1 MRQPFLILV
10 AALALSA
17 ASGSA
22 LPNGASIERATAR
35 DGHFALASGAP
46 ARFWGV
52 NLVSAFP
59 AAGEADAWAAA
70 IAEAGVNVVR
80 HHHLLRPSRDWII
93 RAPVSSLALY
103 ADDSRAPDP
112 EAWARFDALNAALRR
127 RGIRLLLSLHFSR
140 RYLPGDADILDPGTD
155 DARAWAESIAE
166 LNARPWQQSID
177 VAKLLPVVDERARL
191 LFFEFARAI
200 LTHRNPGT
208 GLAYAEDPQVL
219 AWETINESSTE
230 YALICGNRLPAY
242 MAGRLQRRW
251 EEYAAEHGIDGEAGD
266 ISNLQESRRK
276 RLRSRFLHEL
286 DENFFR
292 ETVALVHSLGCK
304 APITFSNLWRGDD
317 ELAFAAELGTHIEDH
332 AYVDALV
339 TRDTSAWM
347 DNVLPRTRVAG
358 LPFVLGEFNEAEGER
373 AIAAQGFART
383 QLALSAAAYGA
394 YHGLDGIVW
403 FAWNHGD
410 RRLGPDGR
418 ARDEGRVPAIG
429 DLCADGMLL
438 DHFPLLSAIYRRGL
452 VRQAGTTV
460 ALKAPVPVNAVSYS
474 ELMRGHAPQP
484 PPGALSAVSVAKR
497 FAPAAS
503 VAGAPP
509 APEFPDAPGDGR
521 FVSDTGELVRDVA
534 QGQLVVA
541 APCAEAFSGF
551 CTNAPRAALR
561 HLDVGA
567 FTDTAR
573 GAIDFATVLVVA
585 DDGDRHLA
593 TARRILVSRT
603 GLDDARGESCD
614 PPAVV
619 LRGLLPGAWK
629 MRVNRPVA
637 TARTLHELASLDA
650 IPLSTDSSGA
660 LALPV
665 PLWTQARLEH
675 E

>member
-1 MRQPFLILV
+1 M
-10 AALALSA
+10 
-17 ASGSA
+17 
-22 LPNGASIERATAR
+22 R
-35 DGHFALASGAP
+35 DGHFADATGAP

-59 AAGEADAWAAA
+59 APAEADAWAAA
-70 IAEAGVNVVR
+70 LAEAGVNAVR
-80 HHHLLRPSRDWII
+80 PHHLLRPSRDWIW

-112 EAWARFDALNAALRR
+112 EAWARFDAFNAALRR

-140 RYLPGDADILDPGTD
+140 RFLPGDAAILDPDSD

-177 VAKLLPVVDERARL
+177 VTKLLPVVDERARL
-191 LFFEFARAI
+191 LFFEFARTI
-200 LTHRNPGT
+200 LSHRNPHT
-208 GLAYAEDPQVL
+208 GLSYAEDPQVL
-219 AWETINESSTE
+219 AWETLNESSTE
-230 YALICGNRLPAY
+230 YALVCGNRLPAY
-242 MAGRLQRRW
+242 MAGRLQSRW
-251 EEYAAEHGIDGEAGD
+251 EEYAARHGIEGEPGD
-266 ISNLQESRRK
+266 LATLQESRRK

-286 DENFFR
+286 DEAFFR
-292 ETVALVHSLGCK
+292 ETVALVRSLGCE

-317 ELAFAAELGTHIEDH
+317 ELAFAAALGTHVEDH

-339 TRDTSAWM
+339 TRGPRAWM
-347 DNVLPRTRVAG
+347 DDVLPRTRLAG
-358 LPFVLGEFNEAEGER
+358 RPFILGEFNEAEGER

-418 ARDEGRVPAIG
+418 ARDEGRAPALG

-452 VRQAGTTV
+452 VRPAGAVV
-460 ALKAPVPVNAVSYS
+460 ALEAPVPVNAVSYS

-484 PPGALSAVSVAKR
+484 PDGALSTVSVAKR
-497 FAPAAS
+497 FVPADPA
-503 VAGAPP
+503 AGAPP
-509 APEFPDAPGDGR
+509 APEFPEVPADGR
-521 FVSDTGELVRDVA
+521 FVSDTGELSRDIA
-534 QGQLVVA
+534 QGQLVVV

-551 CTNAPRAALR
+551 CTNAPRATLR
-561 HLDVGA
+561 HLDAGA
-567 FTDTAR
+567 FTGAAR
-573 GAIDFATVLVVA
+573 GALDFATVLVVA
-585 DDGDRHLA
+585 DDGDRPISE
-593 TARRILVSRT
+593 ARRILVSRT
-603 GLDDARGESCD
+603 GLDAAHGELCD

-619 LRGLLPGAWK
+619 LRGLAPGAWK
-629 MRVNRPVA
+629 MRVRRPIA

-650 IPLSTDSSGA
+650 IPLSADASGA
-660 LALPV
+660 LALPA
-665 PLWTQARLEH
+665 PLWTQAILERD
-675 E
+675 